1 VAAPAGG
8 TPFEFDYTLGVAS
21 FAILS
26 CLIAIL
32 VNFST
37 FLVIGKCDAV
47 TYQAGV
53 LGHPKLTSRSE
64 QRFG

>member
-1 VAAPAGG
+1 MALTLGLISIPLDNALVGG
-8 TPFEFDYTLGVAS
+8 TPFEFDYTLAVAS

-37 FLVIGKCDAV
+37 FLVIGRAS
-47 TYQAGV
+47 
-53 LGHPKLTSRSE
+53 LLTVGS
-64 QRFG
+64 